1 MWTASG
7 KQYLL
12 GRGRKQE
19 SPAFGVSAVPMVTGG
34 GGVSSSLGLRGF
46 TLGREVAAVKGLW
59 FWLQLYYLRGCT
71 CPGKTNSTVYLC
83 EIWEPAASEFKF
95 PSPSLSR
102 VS

>member
-19 SPAFGVSAVPMVTGG
+19 SPACGVSAVPMVTGG

-46 TLGREVAAVKGLW
+46 ALEREVVPVNGLW
-59 FWLQLYYLRGCT
+59 F
-71 CPGKTNSTVYLC
+71 
-83 EIWEPAASEFKF
+83 
-95 PSPSLSR
+95 
-102 VS
+102 